1 MTRINYPDIR
11 RDESV
16 VDEYHGTKIADPY
29 RWLEDPDSDEVQKFV
44 EAQNNITIPFLEECK
59 PREAIKTRLTELWNY
74 AKYGCP
80 FRRGDRYFYFK
91 NTGLQN
97 QSVLYMQRSLEE
109 DGEVFLDPN
118 TLSEDG
124 TVAISTYAF
133 SKNGEVFAYGLSGSG
148 SDWITIHFK
157 NVLTGENYPETLQK
171 VKFTSLSWTHDNVGV
186 FYGRYSDQEGK
197 TDGSETTS
205 NENQKLY
212 YHRLGTEQSED
223 VLVVDFPE
231 NPKWRIGAEVS
242 DCGNYLIVSPQQ
254 DCRDNL
260 VFFADLSEPLKSGL
274 KTKLTLTPVV
284 TKFEA
289 DYIYVTNTGH
299 LMYFRTSRDAPNY
312 RIATIDFSKPISET
326 SWQTVVPE
334 HSKDVLDWTA
344 CVNGD
349 VLVTCYI
356 QDVKNTLQI
365 RKLEDGSLI
374 KDFTLE
380 VGTIMGYS
388 GRKEDSELFFQFASF
403 LTPAKILYVDLK
415 SESLE
420 PKVVRE
426 VTLKGFNPSDFETTQ
441 VFYDSKDG
449 TKIPMFIVHRKD
461 LVKNGNNPCL
471 LYGYG
476 GFNISVQP
484 TFSVTRIVLMQHM
497 VVYLLLQIFVEEEYG
512 ESWHNGGRLL
522 NKQNGFDDFQA
533 AAQYLIDNQY
543 TSSKKLAIQGASN
556 GGLLVGA
563 CVNQR
568 PDLFGA
574 AIAQV
579 GCSDYGC
586 SDEKEHFDNLLKIS
600 PIHNVKLPEDSNGQ
614 YPSVL
619 LLTADHDDR
628 VVPLHSYKFIA
639 EIQTKVGKSSQQ
651 ENPLLIRIETKAG
664 HGAGKPTAKIAIDH
678 YHWLENSNAP
688 NVLQFESAQND
699 LTQNFLKSCPQLN
712 EVKSMLLSVSNRC
725 HVSCPTEDVT
735 TGRFYFFMNSPDE
748 NCDSIYVKEGLKGK
762 PRLHLSPKDIPET
775 NGKAVFRMYSLSWHG
790 ETLAYAYGTLTSTMQ
805 KIRFRETKTGKDYS
819 EVLTNVFYSDIS
831 WTHDNKGI
839 IYSTYLNS
847 KKNEVGHLAVVFH
860 RLGTK
865 QIDDLIFVE
874 FLDSPYLTLQAQ
886 ISDCGELLFVYAN
899 EKGINQHCNFLYGDL
914 KGVAKNNY
922 ETTPYLFHLLEGNGL
937 EIQFITRIHGATY
950 FRTNCRA
957 PKFRIVRTYL
967 LKGTKLTK
975 GFWETIIS
983 EHSTRLLD
991 WAVCVNKHYLLVCY
1005 VEEAAHKLQLHKLQ
1019 DGSLLHKYSL
1029 PLGTITE
1036 YSGGSQ
1042 NSRFFF
1048 TFSSFL
1054 IPDCIR
1060 YIQVP
1065 KHSPKRFRNAL
1076 HLMFKANAK
1085 KMKYFNRDLIK
1096 IVDSS
1101 DCCLKQRFCVSPT
1114 DGADI
1119 PIFLIHK
1126 KGLKLNKQSPCI
1138 MYGQGCF
1145 GVQIMPSFC
1154 VAKLAFVK
1162 CFNGLI
1168 AIVGTRGG
1176 GEYGEEWYRG
1186 GTCQNKQ
1193 QTYNDFIAAS
1203 EYLIKLGYTSPSKL
1217 IIEGQQFGGN
1227 LAAACLVQRPDLYGA
1242 VIIHNGLL
1250 DLLRYHLLQESQSY
1264 LSEFGDPN
1272 IFANFENLR
1281 KISPLHNVLNE
1292 NTFLKIPAVMTIVD
1306 KENGLAHPSN
1316 SYKFIAELQFNLA
1329 SKSTKKNPFLLWTH
1343 RHASSGQ
1350 GEHSNNY
1357 PATQYQL
1364 IFPNTNP
1371 LFAAD

>member
-1 MTRINYPDIR
+1 MFSVVSSLSSRCRSRLSWFHTKDLLLFENLPRHRFHCASTSALNFQRFQGPHLSSRKYCHPAYWKETLSLKIRKNHTSTSLHIAKEMPPINYPDIR

-16 VDEYHGTKIADPY
+16 LDEYHGQKIADPY
-29 RWLEDPDSDEVQKFV
+29 RWMEDPDASEVQKFV
-44 EAQNNITIPFLEECK
+44 EAQNNITIPYLEACK

-109 DGEVFLDPN
+109 DGDVFLDPN

-133 SKNGEVFAYGLSGSG
+133 SKNGAVFAYGLSGSG
-148 SDWITIHFK
+148 SDWLTIHFK

-212 YHRLGTEQSED
+212 YHRLGTDQSED

-242 DCGNYLIVSPQQ
+242 DCGNYLIVTPQQ

-260 VFFADLSEPLKSGL
+260 VFFADLSEPLKTGL
-274 KTKLTLTPVV
+274 NKKLTLTPVV

-289 DYIYVTNTGH
+289 DYIYVTNTGP

-312 RIATIDFSKPISET
+312 RIATIDFSKPISDA
-326 SWQTVVPE
+326 SWTTVVPE
-334 HSKDVLDWTA
+334 HPKDVLDWTA

-449 TKIPMFIVHRKD
+449 TKIPMFIVHKKD

-497 VVYLLLQIFVEEEYG
+497 GGVFAIANIRGGGEYG

-533 AAQYLIDNQY
+533 AAQYLIDNKY

-579 GCSDYGC
+579 GVMDMLRFHKFTIGYAWCSDYGC
-586 SDEKEHFDNLLKIS
+586 SDEAEHFENLLKFS
-600 PIHNVKLPEDSNGQ
+600 PIHNVKLPENPNVQ

-639 EIQTKVGKSSQQ
+639 EIQTKIGKNPRQ

-664 HGAGKPTAKIAIDH
+664 HGAGKPTAKIIEEHTDI
-678 YHWLENSNAP
+678 LSFMTQTLG
-688 NVLQFESAQND
+688 LQF
-699 LTQNFLKSCPQLN
+699 QL
-712 EVKSMLLSVSNRC
+712 
-725 HVSCPTEDVT
+725 
-735 TGRFYFFMNSPDE
+735 
-748 NCDSIYVKEGLKGK
+748 
-762 PRLHLSPKDIPET
+762 
-775 NGKAVFRMYSLSWHG
+775 
-790 ETLAYAYGTLTSTMQ
+790 
-805 KIRFRETKTGKDYS
+805 
-819 EVLTNVFYSDIS
+819 
-831 WTHDNKGI
+831 
-839 IYSTYLNS
+839 
-847 KKNEVGHLAVVFH
+847 
-860 RLGTK
+860 
-865 QIDDLIFVE
+865 
-874 FLDSPYLTLQAQ
+874 
-886 ISDCGELLFVYAN
+886 
-899 EKGINQHCNFLYGDL
+899 
-914 KGVAKNNY
+914 
-922 ETTPYLFHLLEGNGL
+922 
-937 EIQFITRIHGATY
+937 
-950 FRTNCRA
+950 
-957 PKFRIVRTYL
+957 
-967 LKGTKLTK
+967 
-975 GFWETIIS
+975 
-983 EHSTRLLD
+983 
-991 WAVCVNKHYLLVCY
+991 
-1005 VEEAAHKLQLHKLQ
+1005 
-1019 DGSLLHKYSL
+1019 
-1029 PLGTITE
+1029 
-1036 YSGGSQ
+1036 
-1042 NSRFFF
+1042 
-1048 TFSSFL
+1048 
-1054 IPDCIR
+1054 
-1060 YIQVP
+1060 
-1065 KHSPKRFRNAL
+1065 
-1076 HLMFKANAK
+1076 
-1085 KMKYFNRDLIK
+1085 
-1096 IVDSS
+1096 
-1101 DCCLKQRFCVSPT
+1101 
-1114 DGADI
+1114 
-1119 PIFLIHK
+1119 
-1126 KGLKLNKQSPCI
+1126 
-1138 MYGQGCF
+1138 
-1145 GVQIMPSFC
+1145 
-1154 VAKLAFVK
+1154 
-1162 CFNGLI
+1162 
-1168 AIVGTRGG
+1168 
-1176 GEYGEEWYRG
+1176 
-1186 GTCQNKQ
+1186 
-1193 QTYNDFIAAS
+1193 
-1203 EYLIKLGYTSPSKL
+1203 
-1217 IIEGQQFGGN
+1217 
-1227 LAAACLVQRPDLYGA
+1227 
-1242 VIIHNGLL
+1242 
-1250 DLLRYHLLQESQSY
+1250 
-1264 LSEFGDPN
+1264 
-1272 IFANFENLR
+1272 
-1281 KISPLHNVLNE
+1281 
-1292 NTFLKIPAVMTIVD
+1292 
-1306 KENGLAHPSN
+1306 
-1316 SYKFIAELQFNLA
+1316 
-1329 SKSTKKNPFLLWTH
+1329 
-1343 RHASSGQ
+1343 
-1350 GEHSNNY
+1350 
-1357 PATQYQL
+1357 
-1364 IFPNTNP
+1364 
-1371 LFAAD
+1371 